1 MIAPRF
7 AVLERREVIK
17 ELKYLKS
24 IGLKGIETKHIHHT
38 PEYTN
43 MLEKIADDLGLLKTG
58 GTDYHGEIKPNV
70 KLGSGVNNNV
80 KVTSSTMV
88 DYFRSLKT
96 V

>member
-1 MIAPRF
+1 
-7 AVLERREVIK
+7 
-17 ELKYLKS
+17 
-24 IGLKGIETKHIHHT
+24 
-38 PEYTN
+38 

-80 KVTSSTMV
+80 KVTESTML

-96 V
+96 A